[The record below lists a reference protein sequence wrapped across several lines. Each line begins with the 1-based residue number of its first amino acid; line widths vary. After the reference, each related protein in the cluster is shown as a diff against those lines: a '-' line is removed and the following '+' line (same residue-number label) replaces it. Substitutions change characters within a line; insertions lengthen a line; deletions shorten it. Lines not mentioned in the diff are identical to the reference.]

1 MTAPDPFDRPVWA
14 SLAHAPALAEGGELA
29 RRYRRDIHLFASA
42 RDDSD
47 EASVAA
53 LTPLVAP
60 GETVFILQ
68 AQPAPVPP
76 GLQVLRRAEGVQ
88 MLATRPI
95 AAEAGDDAQVIE
107 LGDADAAD
115 MLALAQLTEPGPFL
129 PRTHTM
135 GRFVGIRV
143 GGQLAA
149 MAGERMRFAGGTEVS
164 GVCTHPDFRG
174 HGFARRLSSV
184 VAHAIQQRGDQA
196 FLHAWATNAAAIAL
210 YEGLGFRVRTAV
222 HVVVLGR

>member
-1 MTAPDPFDRPVWA
+1 MTIHSPFDRPVWA
-14 SLAHAPALAEGGELA
+14 SLMHAPALAEGSDLA
-29 RRYRRDIHLFASA
+29 QRYRRDIHLFASS

-60 GETVFILQ
+60 GETVYILQ

-88 MLATRPI
+88 MLAAQPI
-95 AAEAGDDAQVIE
+95 TPQAGDAQVME
-107 LGDADAAD
+107 LGDDDAAD

-129 PRTHTM
+129 PRTYTM
-135 GRFVGIRV
+135 GRFIGIRV

-222 HVVVLGR
+222 HVAVLGR